1 MSKNSSVRNKRAG
14 RGRVRLL
21 TLGLFVLG
29 LLIGT
34 AVGFFL
40 RYYVVNPRRNQ
51 ASEKEQT
58 STREE
63 SGSDEEKP
71 ATALKADEGRIR
83 DVMGHLSQ
91 QVGVRV
97 AGTDAEREAAE
108 YLKGELEKLG
118 YNVGWLEFALP
129 SGAVSRNLV
138 TADPGS
144 TDEYTFLIGASMDS
158 QMSSPGANSNA
169 SGSAAVLELA
179 RVLKGTGHVPEVR
192 FLLFGASEEFGPKRS
207 PGLIGSQSYLASQPE
222 NERDKI
228 VGMLSL
234 DMIAVGPEVHARD
247 WGSNSPGLAQD
258 LISAAQKKGI
268 NAFQNPSQAADHA
281 PFGTAGI
288 PAVWLE
294 RMLTGGKEDGKA
306 NSAWDDMAHV
316 SPALVSEMVDLLSG
330 YTLGLTE
337 DYCRAAAAR

>member
-1 MSKNSSVRNKRAG
+1 
-14 RGRVRLL
+14 VRLI

-29 LLIGT
+29 LIIGT
-34 AVGFFL
+34 AVGFFV

-51 ASEKEQT
+51 ASEREQT
-58 STREE
+58 SSEQETA
-63 SGSDEEKP
+63 SDEEKP

-83 DVMGHLSQ
+83 DIMGHLSQ

-97 AGTDAEREAAE
+97 EGTDAEREAAE
-108 YLKGELEKLG
+108 YLKAELEKLG
-118 YNVGWLEFALP
+118 YSVGWLEFALP

-144 TDEYTFLIGASMDS
+144 TDKYTFLIGASIDS
-158 QMSSPGANSNA
+158 QAGSPGANSNS

-179 RVLKGTGHVPEVR
+179 RVLKGTDHFPEVR
-192 FLLFGASEEFGPKRS
+192 FLLFGASEGFGPKREPS
-207 PGLIGSQSYLASQPE
+207 YNGSRNYLESQPQSE
-222 NERDKI
+222 QDKI

-234 DMIAVGPEVHARD
+234 DMIAVGPEMHFRD

-268 NAFQNPSQAADHA
+268 NAYQNPSQAGDHA
-281 PFGTAGI
+281 PFGMAGI

-294 RMLTGGKEDGKA
+294 RRLAGGREDSKA
-306 NSAWDDMAHV
+306 NTSSDDMAHV
-316 SPALVSEMVDLLSG
+316 SSALVSETVDLLSG
-330 YTLGLTE
+330 YALGLTE
-337 DYCRAAAAR
+337 DYCGAAVAR